1 MGGTTWGTMGREGE
15 ILEGKRAEEVAIEY
29 MWHEEQK
36 GIYLGGGMEQQES
49 IGRVLDREG
58 IEKGDKLKLT
68 ILTYMYET
76 NIMGAWGGGSVSTI
90 LTLEAWQSVFDSQNS
105 Q

>member
-1 MGGTTWGTMGREGE
+1 
-15 ILEGKRAEEVAIEY
+15 
-29 MWHEEQK
+29 
-36 GIYLGGGMEQQES
+36 MEQQES

-76 NIMGAWGGGSVSTI
+76 NIMGA
-90 LTLEAWQSVFDSQNS
+90 
-105 Q
+105 